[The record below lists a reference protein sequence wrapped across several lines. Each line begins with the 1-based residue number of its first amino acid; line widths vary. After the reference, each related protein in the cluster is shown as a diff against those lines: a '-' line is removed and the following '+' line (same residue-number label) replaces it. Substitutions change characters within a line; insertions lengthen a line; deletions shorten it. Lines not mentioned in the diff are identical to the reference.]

1 MNIVDKT
8 AKYEKQNSVCNH
20 AAFFP
25 KNIRCIIAGASGC
38 GKTNLL
44 VNLLENGVLDYAD
57 VYIYSSTLPQPAY
70 DYLKKYY
77 GRIEK
82 VAQQTLKKVVKI
94 AHFYNS
100 DEEIKDPKDLDENKS
115 HIMIFDDVMNNNQK
129 VIKDYFCAGRH
140 NNVNMFYLCQSL
152 HQLPKHGIRQNANI
166 FILFKQDQKTLKY
179 FHETNIS
186 IDMDFDEFKTFCEKA
201 WRQKYGFVVINL
213 WEYPYFGRYLANYT
227 EIYTPSKYIKIHK
240 NT

>member
-1 MNIVDKT
+1 M
-8 AKYEKQNSVCNH
+8 
-20 AAFFP
+20 
-25 KNIRCIIAGASGC
+25 
-38 GKTNLL
+38 
-44 VNLLENGVLDYAD
+44 VNLLEDKVLDYAD
-57 VYIYSSTLPQPAY
+57 VYIYSSTLHQPAY
-70 DYLKKYY
+70 EYLKKYY

-82 VAQQTLKKVVKI
+82 VAQQMLKKTVKI
-94 AHFYNS
+94 ANFYDS

-115 HIMIFDDVMNNNQK
+115 HIMIFDDVMNKNQK

-166 FILFKQDQKTLKY
+166 FILFEQDQKTLKY

-186 IDMDFDEFKTFCEKA
+186 VDMDFEEFKTFCEKA
-201 WRQKYGFVVINL
+201 WTQKYGFVVINVKEEAF
-213 WEYPYFGRYLANYT
+213 WGKYISNYT
-227 EIYTPSKYIKIHK
+227 VNYTPNKYLKIPK